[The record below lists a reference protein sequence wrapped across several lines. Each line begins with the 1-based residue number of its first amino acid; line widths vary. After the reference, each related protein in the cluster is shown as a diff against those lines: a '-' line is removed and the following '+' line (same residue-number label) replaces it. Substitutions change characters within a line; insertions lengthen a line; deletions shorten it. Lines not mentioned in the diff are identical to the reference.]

1 MTNGL
6 ASCVPDILRGAALDA
21 DVEVQYLPGT

>member
-6 ASCVPDILRGAALDA
+6 ASCVPDILRGVALDG
-21 DVEVQYLPGT
+21 DVEVQYLPDT